1 MYGIISQALGEK
13 RIEIPLDEEFDLDM
27 KRIIAEIRAEKP
39 TIIFLSSPNNPTGNC
54 FSSEKILKII
64 EATSSR
70 SLVVVDEA
78 YQPFASDRGFIPMLA
93 DYENLIIMR
102 TLSKIGLAGLRV
114 GFLIAG
120 EEIIRE
126 VNKVRLPFNL
136 NSFSQA
142 VALEVMKKKA
152 LLRRNIQSIVSE
164 RKRLFKALLTMRD
177 IMPYPSEANFILF
190 RVRNPE
196 AVYQGLL
203 KKGILVRNMKGV
215 IDGCLRV
222 TVGTP
227 DENRIFLKSLHEV
240 SGVPPNGR

>member
-1 MYGIISQALGEK
+1 
-13 RIEIPLDEEFDLDM
+13 
-27 KRIIAEIRAEKP
+27 
-39 TIIFLSSPNNPTGNC
+39 
-54 FSSEKILKII
+54 
-64 EATSSR
+64 
-70 SLVVVDEA
+70 
-78 YQPFASDRGFIPMLA
+78 
-93 DYENLIIMR
+93 
-102 TLSKIGLAGLRV
+102 
-114 GFLIAG
+114 
-120 EEIIRE
+120 
-126 VNKVRLPFNL
+126 
-136 NSFSQA
+136 
-142 VALEVMKKKA
+142 
-152 LLRRNIQSIVSE
+152 
-164 RKRLFKALLTMRD
+164 MRD